1 MGNNQDDKY
10 LEKLSIDEYERKNK
24 ALIFLEAALAY
35 DGTDLMLKLS
45 DDGDTVHVKDIK
57 TGATRAVQLWI
68 GMNEMESTVYDKY
81 LENLRIDDY
90 ERKTKALV
98 FLEAAFACDGK
109 LFRLELSND
118 GDTVHVWDIKA
129 GGSRV
134 VNVAADNVP
143 AMIFDILKQAG
154 DWIM

>member
-10 LEKLSIDEYERKNK
+10 LEKLS
-24 ALIFLEAALAY
+24 
-35 DGTDLMLKLS
+35 
-45 DDGDTVHVKDIK
+45 
-57 TGATRAVQLWI
+57 
-68 GMNEMESTVYDKY
+68 
-81 LENLRIDDY
+81 IDDY

-98 FLEAAFACDGK
+98 FLEAALACDGK
-109 LFRLELSND
+109 FFRLELSND
-118 GDTVHVWDIKA
+118 GDTVQVRDIKA

-143 AMIFDILKQAG
+143 AMIFDVLKQAG